1 MDNFYAEK
9 RTHKRLEFAN
19 SLQYIKLDAN
29 TRERVE
35 AMIKDI
41 SREGI
46 SFFTNEFISLA
57 TRLVLTIRLP
67 RYPRPIKVISKVIWI
82 RKDSKTDRFELG
94 NQFVEMIKEDQKLF
108 EQYLG
113 EAV

>member
-1 MDNFYAEK
+1 MDKFYIEK
-9 RTHKRLEFAN
+9 RAYKRVKLDN
-19 SLQYIKLDAN
+19 PLQYIKLDAN
-29 TRERVE
+29 VRERVE

-82 RKDSKTDRFELG
+82 RKDPTTDRFELG

-108 EQYLG
+108 EQYLS